1 GDIAVCSG
9 PVLDDEWLAE
19 PLREPL
25 TDKTPCDV
33 DPAPRGVAHDDPHR
47 PCRICLRPRDARHG
61 RQRGSASGQ
70 MRKLSAGKFHGV
82 RGLCEAPSI
91 WPWLRGCAFHALADR
106 EAFAPQDLAALLI
119 TLDLVSHS
127 GGRSL
132 FSSGGQL
139 SAVTQDL
146 DVARG
151 ICHRSRSRGVARN
164 RLDTTPRVKL
174 DR

>member
-1 GDIAVCSG
+1 MVVYQDTDTV
-9 PVLDDEWLAE
+9 PPHDLA
-19 PLREPL
+19 
-25 TDKTPCDV
+25 
-33 DPAPRGVAHDDPHR
+33 RGV
-47 PCRICLRPRDARHG
+47 DALCNGAGGG
-61 RQRGSASGQ
+61 RQGIIEGGVSAT
-70 MRKLSAGKFHGV
+70 AFE
-82 RGLCEAPSI
+82 EAVVAAAILVLPDDLVQ
-91 WPWLRGCAFHALADR
+91 WLRGCAVNALADR

-127 GGRSL
+127 AGRLL

-151 ICHRSRSRGVARN
+151 ICHRSRIRRVASD
-164 RLDTTPRVKL
+164 RLDTTARVKL